1 MRSLHALS
9 LTRQTLAMSSST
21 GLRQQLLTQR
31 QLHEAKLKTQRSTP
45 SRRSSSSRKL
55 RDVTRENDCDST
67 SSNDA
72 RTSCTSNDTDC
83 GELLWD
89 RLSSGSST
97 EQDSDGWS
105 NRSHSPVGRRDTN
118 DAKSSSVQ
126 QQFSSSKSPRRKSAK
141 NVQLQLQS
149 SSPSQTSPGRGS
161 KKSSAHHHDDE
172 LQRQRGRTSP
182 KTKGKETESSR
193 PSGSF
198 VLTRVRPIVQPV
210 NIGPSTEYD
219 FRNTNG
225 LIKCLNSIAQLPS
238 PEELSA
244 KHLVINEVQRLV
256 DSWLRITFGPE
267 KETTATLLLGGS
279 WHLKVG
285 LFDSDLDIVTL
296 LPNFVT
302 SELFFGS
309 LYEYLKATP
318 CVSKIVA
325 MKKAAAPVLAFQLN
339 GVRIDLLFARYTQP
353 VVPKNLPIHSDQVLA
368 GMDAASI
375 RSLSVPRVASLIL
388 ELVPNGCV
396 FRTCLRIIRLWAKRR
411 GIYSNKAGFLGGISW
426 TILVAF
432 VCQMFPKATIS
443 SVIHRFFTV
452 MSTWS
457 WPTPVLIS
465 KPYESPELESCVQ
478 WSPQKNHHDRGHLM
492 PIITPGFPAVNTSV
506 NVNASTM
513 RILQEEFE
521 RGKSILDG
529 MQTRG
534 LSSPAVW
541 QKLFAPTEFLVRYD
555 HYLVV
560 ELRAKDDEELSEWS
574 NFVAS
579 RTRKLVETLQHNS
592 PVQSVHPLPDL
603 IKPSSNYQQEASS
616 DDVLGYYLV
625 GYTVAPNGGEP
636 TSSRGVKSGGAPL
649 DPEIAKTCVLSAV
662 RYFMGT
668 ELENC
673 PEKKETMRAEIHY
686 RRWQHLPERIF
697 EHGRMAAAGE
707 RAGFI
712 LNKAHS
718 LNVSLG
724 LGRC

>member
-1 MRSLHALS
+1 
-9 LTRQTLAMSSST
+9 MSSST
-21 GLRQQLLTQR
+21 VVSLRQQLLSQR
-31 QLHEAKLKTQRSTP
+31 QPHSDDKLLKPQQQRSAS
-45 SRRSSSSRKL
+45 SRRSSSFRKL
-55 RDVTRENDCDST
+55 RDVNVSLEKDCDST
-67 SSNDA
+67 SSTDA

-105 NRSHSPVGRRDTN
+105 NRSHSPVGRRNTDDAETALPSAATN
-118 DAKSSSVQ
+118 
-126 QQFSSSKSPRRKSAK
+126 KSPRRKGVSER
-141 NVQLQLQS
+141 NQQLS
-149 SSPSQTSPGRGS
+149 SSSSACSSPIQGSPNRGS
-161 KKSSAHHHDDE
+161 KKPSARHQDDE
-172 LQRQRGRTSP
+172 LPDSPQRQRGRTSP
-182 KTKGKETESSR
+182 KANKGKEPMETR

-198 VLTRVRPIVQPV
+198 AMTRVQPIVRPV
-210 NIGPSTEYD
+210 NIGPPTEYD
-219 FRNTNG
+219 YRNTNG

-238 PEELSA
+238 SDELSA

-256 DSWLRITFGPE
+256 DNWLSVTFGPE
-267 KETTATLLLGGS
+267 KETAATLLLGGS

-296 LPNFVT
+296 LPSFVT

-309 LYEYLKATP
+309 LYEYLRATP

-325 MKKAAAPVLAFQLN
+325 MKKAAAPVLAFQLS
-339 GVRIDLLFARYTQP
+339 GVRIDLLFAQYTQP
-353 VVPKNLPIHSDQVLA
+353 VVPKNLPIHSDQVLV
-368 GMDAASI
+368 GMDATSI

-388 ELVPNGCV
+388 ELVPNGCA
-396 FRTCLRIIRLWAKRR
+396 FRSCLRIIRLWAKRR
-411 GIYSNKAGFLGGISW
+411 GLYSNKAGFLGGISW

-443 SVIHRFFTV
+443 SVIHRFFII

-465 KPYESPELESCVQ
+465 KPYESPELEACPQ

-492 PIITPGFPAVNTSV
+492 PIITPGFPAVNSSV

-521 RGKSILDG
+521 RGKSIMDD
-529 MQTRG
+529 MQARG

-603 IKPSSNYQQEASS
+603 IKPQPSSSSSPQKEASS
-616 DDVLGYYLV
+616 ADDVLGYYLV
-625 GYTVAPNGGEP
+625 GYTVAPNGA
-636 TSSRGVKSGGAPL
+636 VKAGGAAQ
-649 DPEIAKTCVLSAV
+649 DQESAKTCVLPAV

-686 RRWQHLPERIF
+686 RRWQDLPEGIF
-697 EHGRMAAAGE
+697 AHGRVAAAGE
-707 RAGFI
+707 RARFI
-712 LNKAHS
+712 LSKAHS

-724 LGRC
+724 LGR

>member
-1 MRSLHALS
+1 
-9 LTRQTLAMSSST
+9 MSSST
-21 GLRQQLLTQR
+21 GLRQQLLNPR
-31 QLHEAKLKTQRSTP
+31 QQHDDKLKNQCLT
-45 SRRSSSSRKL
+45 SRRSSSFRKM
-55 RDVTRENDCDST
+55 RDVVMVAQEKDCDASST
-67 SSNDA
+67 DA
-72 RTSCTSNDTDC
+72 RTSCTSHDTDC

-89 RLSSGSST
+89 RLSTGSST

-105 NRSHSPVGRRDTN
+105 NRSHSPAPVGRRNT
-118 DAKSSSVQ
+118 DAASPISVDQ
-126 QQFSSSKSPRRKSAK
+126 SPTTIPRPTESNESPRRKSSAER
-141 NVQLQLQS
+141 NQL
-149 SSPSQTSPGRGS
+149 SSPSAC
-161 KKSSAHHHDDE
+161 SS
-172 LQRQRGRTSP
+172 LSQGLPQRHRGRTTSP
-182 KTKGKETESSR
+182 KSKGKEIVLGRDGKSNSSSFATTRAR
-193 PSGSF
+193 PI
-198 VLTRVRPIVQPV
+198 VRPID
-210 NIGPSTEYD
+210 IGPPTEYD

-225 LIKCLNSIAQLPS
+225 LIKCLNSIAQLPN
-238 PEELSA
+238 PEELGA

-256 DSWLRITFGPE
+256 DDWLRATFGPD

-309 LYEYLKATP
+309 LYEYLRATT

-325 MKKAAAPVLAFQLN
+325 MKKAAVPILAFQLN
-339 GVRIDLLFARYTQP
+339 GVRIDLLFAKYTQS

-368 GMDAASI
+368 GMDATSI

-388 ELVPNGCV
+388 ELVPNGSG
-396 FRTCLRIIRLWAKRR
+396 FRSCLRIIRLWAKRR
-411 GIYSNKAGFLGGISW
+411 GLYSNKAGFLGGISW

-443 SVIHRFFTV
+443 SVIHRFFII

-457 WPTPVLIS
+457 WPMPVLIS
-465 KPYESPELESCVQ
+465 KPYESAELESCSQ

-492 PIITPGFPAVNTSV
+492 PIITPGFPAVNSSV
-506 NVNASTM
+506 NVNESTM
-513 RILQEEFE
+513 CILQEEFE
-521 RGKSILDG
+521 RGKCIMDG
-529 MQTRG
+529 MQAKG

-560 ELRAKDDEELSEWS
+560 ELRAKDDEELSEWA

-603 IKPSSNYQQEASS
+603 IKAQPKNTSEEPSRA
-616 DDVLGYYLV
+616 DVVGYYLV
-625 GYTVAPNGGEP
+625 GYTINNL
-636 TSSRGVKSGGAPL
+636 KSAKAGGAL
-649 DPEIAKTCVLSAV
+649 DHEIAQTCVLPAV

-668 ELENC
+668 ELANC
-673 PEKKETMRAEIHY
+673 PEKKETMRAEITY
-686 RRWQHLPERIF
+686 QRWQDLPEGVF
-697 EHGRMAAAGE
+697 PQGRVAAAGE
-707 RAGFI
+707 RARFI
-712 LNKAHS
+712 LSKAHN

-724 LGRC
+724 LGQRTER

>member
-1 MRSLHALS
+1 
-9 LTRQTLAMSSST
+9 MSSST
-21 GLRQQLLTQR
+21 IGLRQQLLSQR
-31 QLHEAKLKTQRSTP
+31 QSHDKSKGQQHSAVF
-45 SRRSSSSRKL
+45 RRSSSFRKL
-55 RDVTRENDCDST
+55 RDASLEKDCDST
-67 SSNDA
+67 SSIDA

-105 NRSHSPVGRRDTN
+105 NRSHSPMGRQNAD
-118 DAKSSSVQ
+118 DAE
-126 QQFSSSKSPRRKSAK
+126 
-141 NVQLQLQS
+141 
-149 SSPSQTSPGRGS
+149 SSPSVPSASKSSRRKNASERNQYLSSPSACSNPSQGSLGQGS
-161 KKSSAHHHDDE
+161 KKSSARQQDDE
-172 LQRQRGRTSP
+172 SPDSPQRQRGRTSP
-182 KTKGKETESSR
+182 KSKGKETMETR

-198 VLTRVRPIVQPV
+198 AMTRVRPIVRPV
-210 NIGPSTEYD
+210 NIGLPTEYD
-219 FRNTNG
+219 YRNTNG

-238 PEELSA
+238 PDELSA

-256 DSWLRITFGPE
+256 DDWLRVTFGPE

-285 LFDSDLDIVTL
+285 LCDSDLDIVTL
-296 LPNFVT
+296 LPSFVT

-309 LYEYLKATP
+309 LYEYLRATA

-325 MKKAAAPVLAFQLN
+325 MKKAAAPVLAFQLS

-353 VVPKNLPIHSDQVLA
+353 VVPKNLPIHSDQVLV
-368 GMDAASI
+368 GMDATSI

-388 ELVPNGCV
+388 ELVPNGCA
-396 FRTCLRIIRLWAKRR
+396 FRSCLRIIRLWAKRR
-411 GIYSNKAGFLGGISW
+411 GLYSNKAGFLGGISW

-443 SVIHRFFTV
+443 SVIHRFFII
-452 MSTWS
+452 MSSWS

-465 KPYESPELESCVQ
+465 KPYESPELESCPQ

-492 PIITPGFPAVNTSV
+492 PIVTPGFPAVNSSV

-521 RGKSILDG
+521 RGKSIMDD
-529 MQTRG
+529 MQVRG

-560 ELRAKDDEELSEWS
+560 EVRAKDDEELSEWA

-603 IKPSSNYQQEASS
+603 IKPQPSSSSQQEASS

-625 GYTVAPNGGEP
+625 GYTIAPNGGEP
-636 TSSRGVKSGGAPL
+636 TSARGVKSGGAAQDL
-649 DPEIAKTCVLSAV
+649 EIAKTCVLPAV

-673 PEKKETMRAEIHY
+673 PEKKETMRAVIHC
-686 RRWQHLPERIF
+686 RCWQDLPEGIF
-697 EHGRMAAAGE
+697 AHGRVAAAGE
-707 RAGFI
+707 RARFI
-712 LNKAHS
+712 LSKAHS
-718 LNVSLG
+718 MNISLG
-724 LGRC
+724 LGR